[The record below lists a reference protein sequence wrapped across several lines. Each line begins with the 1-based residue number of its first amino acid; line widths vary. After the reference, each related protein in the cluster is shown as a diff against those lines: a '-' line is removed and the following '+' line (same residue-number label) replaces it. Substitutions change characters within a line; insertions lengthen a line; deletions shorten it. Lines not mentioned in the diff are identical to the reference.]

1 MLTNMLVKALAV
13 CTLAIALAGAL
24 ESPPP
29 SESVTPEFFSQLDDH
44 VESEQREFSLAQTNM
59 EKKGPNA
66 CAKMANAAKASVR
79 KDAKNLQDQ
88 LDSFNKDRNC
98 VKKGQSAVKQAR
110 RELAD
115 AKQKVRETDKSYLK
129 ARDTPINF
137 GIHKFSSV
145 KKGHCNT
152 FFSSYN
158 YKKVETKVQNS
169 KKKFTAA
176 KTRLAN
182 AKKGLE
188 TALENAKR
196 LRNKCYC
203 KARKAFDLLYRNLS
217 RRLVEGQTKAWKRAF
232 YLLCVLKGTP
242 QKTCP
247 VAALPKLRKNMGI
260 LTEKARKARCDSGN
274 YIGQGRNSMIPNWAS
289 NGQAKSQ
296 GDKIC
301 ANKYGN
307 GAYWCSRKDILHLA
321 KKLPQNSWI
330 PVSDFLH
337 GKRNTYYNGMF
348 LCSNAKNGVWKG
360 PSAGPANV
368 RIDQAWSFR
377 CNGQTPPCCRRQ

>member
-1 MLTNMLVKALAV
+1 MNMLAKVLVV

-44 VESEQREFSLAQTNM
+44 VESEQREFSLAQTNV
-59 EKKGPNA
+59 EKKGPTA
-66 CAKMANAAKASVR
+66 CAKMANSAKASVR

-88 LDSFNKDRNC
+88 LDSFNKDRDC

-137 GIHKFSSV
+137 GIQKFSSV

-152 FFSSYN
+152 FFSSNN

-169 KKKFTAA
+169 KKKLTAA

-182 AKKGLE
+182 AKKGLK

-217 RRLVEGQTKAWKRAF
+217 RRLVEGQTKAWKRAY
-232 YLLCVLKGTP
+232 YLMCVLKGTP
-242 QKTCP
+242 QKNCP
-247 VAALPKLRKNMGI
+247 VAALPKLKKNMGI
-260 LTEKARKARCDSGN
+260 LTVKARKAVCDSGN
-274 YIGQGRNSMIPNWAS
+274 YVGMGNGGMEDTWAK

-301 ANKYGN
+301 AIRYGPQ
-307 GAYWCSRKDILHLA
+307 AYWCSRKDIVHLA
-321 KKLPQNSWI
+321 KKVPQGSWI
-330 PVSDFLH
+330 PVSDFFR
-337 GKRNTYYNGMF
+337 GTRNTYYKHRLY
-348 LCSNAKNGVWKG
+348 LCSKAQNGVWKG
-360 PSAGPANV
+360 PAYGPAES
-368 RIDQAWSFR
+368 RIDQAWSFH
-377 CNGQTPPCCRRQ
+377 CNSQMPPCCRRQ